1 MDETSACALTP
12 KSRELL
18 EYILVQWK
26 SCAFLYYKKM
36 SSFNINVSD
45 SLFFFYHKTRNLSN
59 IQYLSTCMDAL
70 QMFVVFFHALYDE
83 FKPDFANYVA
93 VMANSH
99 LIENS

>member
-1 MDETSACALTP
+1 
-12 KSRELL
+12 
-18 EYILVQWK
+18 
-26 SCAFLYYKKM
+26 M

-45 SLFFFYHKTRNLSN
+45 SLFFFYHKTRKLSN

-70 QMFVVFFHALYDE
+70 RMFGFFFHALYDE

>member
-45 SLFFFYHKTRNLSN
+45 SLFFFIIRHASFLIFSICQHVWTHCGCL
-59 IQYLSTCMDAL
+59 
-70 QMFVVFFHALYDE
+70 FFFFHALYDE

-93 VMANSH
+93 VMAISH

>member
-45 SLFFFYHKTRNLSN
+45 SFFFYHKTRKLSN
-59 IQYLSTCMDAL
+59 IQYLSTSMDAL
-70 QMFVVFFHALYDE
+70 RMFVFF
-83 FKPDFANYVA
+83 F
-93 VMANSH
+93 SR
-99 LIENS
+99 LIR

>member
-36 SSFNINVSD
+36 STFNING
-45 SLFFFYHKTRNLSN
+45 FFFYHKTRKLSN

-70 QMFVVFFHALYDE
+70 RMFVVFFHALYDE

>member
-70 QMFVVFFHALYDE
+70 RMFVVFFHALYDE
-83 FKPDFANYVA
+83 FKPDFANYVP

>member
-70 QMFVVFFHALYDE
+70 RMFVVFFHALYDE

>member
-1 MDETSACALTP
+1 MG
-12 KSRELL
+12 
-18 EYILVQWK
+18 
-26 SCAFLYYKKM
+26 
-36 SSFNINVSD
+36 
-45 SLFFFYHKTRNLSN
+45 FFFYHKTRKLSN

-70 QMFVVFFHALYDE
+70 RMFFFFTPYDE

>member
-45 SLFFFYHKTRNLSN
+45 SFFFYHKTRKLSN
-59 IQYLSTCMDAL
+59 IHICCRNG
-70 QMFVVFFHALYDE
+70 E
-83 FKPDFANYVA
+83 FTFD
-93 VMANSH
+93 
-99 LIENS
+99 

>member
-45 SLFFFYHKTRNLSN
+45 SFFFIIRHASFLIFSICQHVWTH
-59 IQYLSTCMDAL
+59 CGC
-70 QMFVVFFHALYDE
+70 FFFHALYDE

>member
-1 MDETSACALTP
+1 
-12 KSRELL
+12 
-18 EYILVQWK
+18 
-26 SCAFLYYKKM
+26 M

-45 SLFFFYHKTRNLSN
+45 SCFFYHKTRKLSN

-70 QMFVVFFHALYDE
+70 RMFVVFFHALYDE

>member
-45 SLFFFYHKTRNLSN
+45 SCFFYHKTRKLSN

-70 QMFVVFFHALYDE
+70 RMFCFFHALR
-83 FKPDFANYVA
+83 
-93 VMANSH
+93 
-99 LIENS
+99 

>member
-12 KSRELL
+12 KSRELF

-45 SLFFFYHKTRNLSN
+45 SFFFYHKTRKLSN

-70 QMFVVFFHALYDE
+70 RMFVVFFHALYDE

>member
-45 SLFFFYHKTRNLSN
+45 SFFFYHKTRKLSN

-70 QMFVVFFHALYDE
+70 RMFVVFFHALYDE